1 MFDISII
8 AVLIAIGAVVGV
20 TAGLLG
26 VGGGAIM
33 VPAFTALFMA
43 KGVPDTQ
50 VVHLALGT
58 SMASIIVTSFS
69 SLRSHHAKK
78 GVIWPVVRSMA
89 PGVLVGA
96 FAGALITS
104 WFETLFLAGF
114 FSLFMLYVALQMFR
128 GLPPGVDKNLSGTP
142 ARLAVG
148 AGIGA
153 ISALVSIGGGS
164 LTVPYLV
171 RHGFDIKKAIGTSAA
186 VGLPIALAGTLG
198 YIISGWDNTDM
209 AKLTLGFVYLPAVL
223 CVSLVSFFTAPIG
236 VGFAYSLP
244 VGMLKKIFGVLVFS
258 VSVKMFLSVL

>member
-89 PGVLVGA
+89 PGVLAGT

-114 FSLFMLYVALQMFR
+114 FS
-128 GLPPGVDKNLSGTP
+128 SGK
-142 ARLAVG
+142 R
-148 AGIGA
+148 I
-153 ISALVSIGGGS
+153 
-164 LTVPYLV
+164 
-171 RHGFDIKKAIGTSAA
+171 
-186 VGLPIALAGTLG
+186 
-198 YIISGWDNTDM
+198 
-209 AKLTLGFVYLPAVL
+209 
-223 CVSLVSFFTAPIG
+223 
-236 VGFAYSLP
+236 
-244 VGMLKKIFGVLVFS
+244 
-258 VSVKMFLSVL
+258 